1 MPFFLDAFLEG
12 SVVSDA
18 ASADKPCGVQCAAMS
33 DMYEQ
38 IITAIHDH
46 WKAHDNRYP
55 QAIELTDAAWRDL
68 NAVRR
73 LVNESMAFTLK
84 PGWEQSLHGVHI
96 VRSADTNTVLD
107 MDGQRLPL
115 QG

>member
-1 MPFFLDAFLEG
+1 
-12 SVVSDA
+12 
-18 ASADKPCGVQCAAMS
+18 MS

-46 WKAHDNRYP
+46 WKAHGNTYP
-55 QAIELTDAAWRDL
+55 QAIQLTQSSWSEL
-68 NAVRR
+68 NAMRR

-96 VRSADTNTVLD
+96 VRSADINAVLD
-107 MDGQRLPL
+107 VNGQRLPL